1 MKVFID
7 CDVAVKLAQWG
18 LLSRFVLHLQKQG
31 RADLFTVGTL
41 KFKFKLATPDKAA
54 AIVGS
59 MTAVKQLTSF
69 VAACGVAKGHNAQL
83 AETLS
88 EIPLIDAGEAALFAA
103 AAEFDAALVD
113 TGDKKALRAVGAA
126 LKTRP
131 SLARLGGKLACLE
144 QTMDYLV
151 DRWSFDTVHAAVA
164 SYANADISVNSC
176 FAHGAQPMAQFT
188 LRAKVAELTADC
200 GPLLSAAPFD
210 WVS

>member
-7 CDVAVKLAQWG
+7 CDIAVKLAQWG
-18 LLSRFVLHLQKQG
+18 LLDRFVLHLQKQG

-59 MTAVKQLTSF
+59 MAAVRQLTSF
-69 VAACGVAKGHNAQL
+69 VAACGVAKGYSAQL

-103 AAEFDAALVD
+103 AAKFDAAIVD

-131 SLARLGGKLACLE
+131 SLASLGGKLACLE
-144 QTMDYLV
+144 QTMD
-151 DRWSFDTVHAAVA
+151 S
-164 SYANADISVNSC
+164 
-176 FAHGAQPMAQFT
+176 
-188 LRAKVAELTADC
+188 
-200 GPLLSAAPFD
+200 
-210 WVS
+210 

>member
-18 LLSRFVLHLQKQG
+18 LLDRFVLHLKKQG

-41 KFKFKLATPDKAA
+41 KFKFKLATPNKAA
-54 AIVGS
+54 LIVGS
-59 MTAVKQLTSF
+59 MAAVQQLTSF
-69 VAACGVAKGHNAQL
+69 VAACGVAKGHSAQL
-83 AETLS
+83 AATLS

-103 AAEFDAALVD
+103 AAEFDAAIVD

-126 LKTRP
+126 LNSRP
-131 SLARLGGKLACLE
+131 SLTSLAGKLACLE

-164 SYANADISVNSC
+164 SHMKADTSVNSC
-176 FAHGAQPMAQFT
+176 FAHGAQDITQIL

-200 GPLLSAAPFD
+200 GPLLATAPFD

>member
-18 LLSRFVLHLQKQG
+18 LLSRFALHLQKQG

-59 MTAVKQLTSF
+59 MAAVQQLTSF
-69 VAACGVAKGHNAQL
+69 VAACGVAKSHNALL
-83 AETLS
+83 AEALS
-88 EIPLIDAGEAALFAA
+88 DIPLIDAGEAALFAA
-103 AAEFDAALVD
+103 AAEFDAAIVD
-113 TGDKKALRAVGAA
+113 TGDKKALRAVGSA

-151 DRWSFDTVHAAVA
+151 DRWSFDTVQSAVA
-164 SYANADISVNSC
+164 SHAKADSSVNSC
-176 FAHGAQPMAQFT
+176 FAHGVQAKAQLT

-200 GPLLSAAPFD
+200 GPLLATAPFA

>member
-41 KFKFKLATPDKAA
+41 KFKFKLATPEKAA

-59 MTAVKQLTSF
+59 KVAVQQLTNF
-69 VAACGVAKGHNAQL
+69 VAACKVANGHNAQL

-103 AAEFDAALVD
+103 AAEFHTAIVD
-113 TGDKKALRAVGAA
+113 TGDKKALRAVGGA
-126 LKTRP
+126 LKSHP
-131 SLARLGGKLACLE
+131 SLASLSGKLACLE

-151 DRWSFDTVHAAVA
+151 DRWSFDTVHSAVA
-164 SYANADISVNSC
+164 TYAKADTSVNSC
-176 FAHGAQPMAQFT
+176 FLHGSRDIAQLT

-200 GPLLSAAPFD
+200 GPLLATAPFD
-210 WVS
+210 WIS

>member
-18 LLSRFVLHLQKQG
+18 LLNRFVLHLKKQG
-31 RADLFTVGTL
+31 RADLFTVSTL

-54 AIVGS
+54 VIVGS
-59 MTAVKQLTSF
+59 MAAVHQLTSF
-69 VAACGVAKGHNAQL
+69 VAACGVAKGYSAQL

-88 EIPLIDAGEAALFAA
+88 AIPLIDAGEAALFAA
-103 AAEFDAALVD
+103 AAEFDAAIVD

-131 SLARLGGKLACLE
+131 LLTSLVGKLACLE

-164 SYANADISVNSC
+164 SHAKADTSVNSC
-176 FAHGAQPMAQFT
+176 FAHGAQAMAQLT

-200 GPLLSAAPFD
+200 GPLLSTAPFD